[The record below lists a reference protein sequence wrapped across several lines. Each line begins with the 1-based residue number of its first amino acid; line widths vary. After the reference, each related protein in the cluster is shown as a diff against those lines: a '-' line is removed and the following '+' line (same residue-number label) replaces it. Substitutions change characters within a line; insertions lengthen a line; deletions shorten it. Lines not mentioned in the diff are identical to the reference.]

1 MAFKGPFQLKPFYGS
16 ILLVPP
22 NLGYSITLWSGC
34 SRVPMDS
41 CSTSSG
47 AHTELRE
54 AKGERTTT
62 PSAGSAR
69 ILAVLSRQKEE
80 AHTQSQTHP
89 PGFLP
94 QRQERRRYKHR
105 RSAPSFWLSAAPHR
119 TGSAPRGRKGQVCVP
134 PGWGSEEGRAS
145 PAAPQGSAERTKGRH
160 PPPARHEARGK
171 RAGGS
176 STSRPPGDARR
187 HRSPS
192 AQLSSFLRPKNAS
205 WPPPLPGVPA
215 FY

>member
-1 MAFKGPFQLKPFYGS
+1 MALKGPFQLKPFYGS

-34 SRVPMDS
+34 SRIPMDS
-41 CSTSSG
+41 CSTSAG

-119 TGSAPRGRKGQVCVP
+119 TGSAPREGKGRCASHPAGAARRAGHPLPLPRAALRERRAAIPLPHATKRGGSVQVGAAP
-134 PGWGSEEGRAS
+134 PGPRGMRGAT
-145 PAAPQGSAERTKGRH
+145 AAP
-160 PPPARHEARGK
+160 
-171 RAGGS
+171 
-176 STSRPPGDARR
+176 
-187 HRSPS
+187 
-192 AQLSSFLRPKNAS
+192 QLSSFLRPKNAS